1 MRPLTALLLL
11 LFTGNL
17 AIALDPPPDPDFP
30 LGPDSHPK
38 DGVPQGIIT
47 RHDFRSDIFK
57 GALRQYYL
65 YLPANYTK
73 ETEAALMVFQDG
85 HAYVQQDGQ
94 FRVPTVFDNL
104 IHSGEMPPTVGVFVN
119 PGWFTDKIEGRQAWK
134 APEGVQTDRS
144 VEYDTLSDAY
154 VRMLDEELLPEIEKT
169 ATLSKDPTMRAICG
183 MSSGGICAFTAAWQ
197 RPQSFAKVV
206 SHIGSFTN
214 IRGGDAYP
222 GIIRKT
228 EKKPLRIFLQDGS
241 NDLNNRHG
249 NWWLGNLQM
258 ESALEFM
265 DYDLKTAWGEG
276 SHDGKHGGAIFP
288 DTMRW
293 LWRDRKKSG

>member
-57 GALRQYYL
+57 GTLRQYYL